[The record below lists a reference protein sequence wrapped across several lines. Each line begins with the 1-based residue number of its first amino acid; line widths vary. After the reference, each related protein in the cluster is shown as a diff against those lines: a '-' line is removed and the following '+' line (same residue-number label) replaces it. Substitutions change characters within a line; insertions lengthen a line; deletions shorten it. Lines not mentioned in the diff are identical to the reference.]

1 MFFKSLKYRRFSAIF
16 LDLVLISLLTSLL
29 FGNTISNPYYNDY
42 KNSSKEYTELISN
55 INPQEYSTP
64 DGVIKFKNE
73 VSDALYKTSKTNI
86 FYYVWFVVLSLLY
99 FVVFQY
105 STGGKTLG
113 KKLYKLKVVN
123 SDDKKNVSFFRL
135 LFKSLFMGEFFI
147 FDGIVLISILNI
159 VGILLINDANIFF
172 YYNAIISLLGIILEI
187 ILLVSFFKS
196 KNSETILDKVF
207 KTKVIEVK

>member
-1 MFFKSLKYRRFSAIF
+1 MFFKSIKYRRFSAIF

-159 VGILLINDANIFF
+159 VGILLINDSNMFF

-196 KNSETILDKVF
+196 ENNETILDKVF

>member
-1 MFFKSLKYRRFSAIF
+1 MFFRSLKYRRFSAIF

-135 LFKSLFMGEFFI
+135 LFKSLFMGELFI

-159 VGILLINDANIFF
+159 VGILLINDSNMFF

-196 KNSETILDKVF
+196 KNNETILDKVF

>member
-207 KTKVIEVK
+207 KNKVI

>member
-1 MFFKSLKYRRFSAIF
+1 MFFKSIKYRRFSAIF

-172 YYNAIISLLGIILEI
+172 YYNAIVSLLGIILEI

-196 KNSETILDKVF
+196 ENNETILDKVF

>member
-207 KTKVIEVK
+207 KTRVIEVK

>member
-64 DGVIKFKNE
+64 DGVIKFKDK

-86 FYYVWFVVLSLLY
+86 FYYVWFIVLSLLY

-135 LFKSLFMGEFFI
+135 LFKSLFIGEFFI

-196 KNSETILDKVF
+196 KNNETILDKVF

>member
-64 DGVIKFKNE
+64 DGVIKFKDK

-86 FYYVWFVVLSLLY
+86 FYYVWFIVLSLLY

-113 KKLYKLKVVN
+113 KKLYKLKVFN
-123 SDDKKNVSFFRL
+123 SDDKKNVIFFRL
-135 LFKSLFMGEFFI
+135 LFKSLFIGEFFI

-196 KNSETILDKVF
+196 KNNETILDKVF